1 MEGTEASLEAT
12 EAWVEASVE
21 ASVEAM
27 EASVEAMLQT
37 AFGPVNARAHGA
49 ALPYPCTLT

>member
-1 MEGTEASLEAT
+1 MEGMEASLEAT

-21 ASVEAM
+21 AM
-27 EASVEAMLQT
+27 EASVKAMLQT
-37 AFGPVNARAHGA
+37 AFGPVNARAHDA